1 MNLLVYSRLQFSLT
15 QKELGRLIGKDS
27 KYISAVERE
36 RIKPPFYVSDNIAYV
51 LKMPV
56 EVLFPN
62 YVRRSRLPNW
72 KELMYLRSLGYNI
85 EVYRELVSTLTQG

>member
-1 MNLLVYSRLQFSLT
+1 MNLLVYSRLQLSLT
-15 QKELGRLIGKDS
+15 QKELGRLIGKDD

-36 RIKPPFYVSDNIAYV
+36 KIRPPFYVSDSIAYV

-56 EVLFPN
+56 EVLFPD

-72 KELMYLRSLGYNI
+72 KELMYLRSLGYDV
-85 EVYRELVSTLTQG
+85 EVYRIGSTSNNLP